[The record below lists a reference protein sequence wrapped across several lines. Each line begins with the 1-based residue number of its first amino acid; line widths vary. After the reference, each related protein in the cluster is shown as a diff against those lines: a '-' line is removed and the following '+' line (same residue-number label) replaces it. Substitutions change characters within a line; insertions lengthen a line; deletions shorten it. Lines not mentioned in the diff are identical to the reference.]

1 MRILVAVS
9 SGWVSETL
17 LSSHTVRERQ
27 AMGRNPDEGVRA
39 SVLTRG
45 FRQCVVEDIT
55 GQAVSATR

>member
-17 LSSHTVRERQ
+17 Q

-39 SVLTRG
+39 SVLAQG

-55 GQAVSATR
+55 GQAAATR